1 MNQTP
6 PNNIETVVISNITS
20 LNQTLPKILNNLG
33 IGETINVEILKTY
46 TYQTPPVKLVRRG
59 NYGLSIQRTE
69 NNGFKVLRDNNH
81 ELHYGT
87 LGQCLDYIKVV
98 EMGKDYMG
106 FE

>member
-6 PNNIETVVISNITS
+6 PNNIKTLVISNITQY
-20 LNQTLPKILNNLG
+20 QTLPGILNDLNV
-33 IGETINVEILKTY
+33 GEKINVEILRTH

-69 NNGFKVLRDNNH
+69 NNGFKTLKDNGH
-81 ELHYGT
+81 ELHCGT
-87 LGQCLDYIKVV
+87 LEQCLDYIKVV

-106 FE
+106 VK